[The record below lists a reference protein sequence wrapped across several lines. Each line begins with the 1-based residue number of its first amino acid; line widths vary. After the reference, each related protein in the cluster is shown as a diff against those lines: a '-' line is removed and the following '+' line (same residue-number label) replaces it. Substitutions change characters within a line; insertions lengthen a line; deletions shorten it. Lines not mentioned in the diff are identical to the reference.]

1 MIRRLLHKNRT
12 SISTTHF
19 SVDWMGVL
27 VDQEEWVQEADVI
40 HLHWVAETLS
50 SASLG
55 GLTKLRKPVVWTLH
69 DLRPLTGGC
78 HFSAGCQKFLEGCGF
93 CPQLQTDFFQ
103 VTARSLSAMAGAVD
117 GLRPHFVAPS
127 SWMGEQVRA
136 SRIGRNHSLSVIPYG
151 IDSAVFCPGSRQEAR
166 RELGLP
172 ETEPLILLAGHSL
185 VEKRKGFEHAAGVL
199 SLFLREIQN
208 TSQLHAREGKP
219 ALLIAGKDGEDLRL
233 PGWTIHQAG
242 LIPAARMPLLYRAA
256 NVLLFTS
263 TEDNLPNVILEAMSC
278 GLPVV
283 AHHVGGVPDLLG
295 GLDSCGI
302 LFSPENPDDGAKGL
316 RRLCNEPEFAKKLA
330 GGGLK
335 KIQEGFTLRHQA
347 RRHAGLYHSLPTPRY
362 LPVDKILE
370 GGAGPLRESCWRFL
384 GERYLRRFSKHNP
397 KAGRISVKS

>member
-78 HFSAGCQKFLEGCGF
+78 HFSAGCQQFLEGCGF

-117 GLRPHFVAPS
+117 GLKPHFVAPS

-136 SRIGRNHSLSVIPYG
+136 SRIGRNHTLSVIPYG
-151 IDSAVFCPGSRQEAR
+151 IDSALFCPGSRQEAR

-185 VEKRKGFEHAAGVL
+185 IEKRKGFEHAMRVL
-199 SLFLREIQN
+199 SLFRRKMQMISESGAQ
-208 TSQLHAREGKP
+208 EGKP
-219 ALLIAGKDGEDLRL
+219 ALLIAGKDAEDLHL
-233 PGWTIHQAG
+233 PGWTIHRAG

-283 AHHVGGVPDLLG
+283 AHRVGGVPDLLG
-295 GLDSCGI
+295 GDDPCGI
-302 LFSPENPDDGAKGL
+302 LFAPDMPEEGAWGL
-316 RRLCNEPEFAKKLA
+316 SQLCSDSDLSKSLA
-330 GGGLK
+330 LGGVK
-335 KIQEGFTLRHQA
+335 KIQRGFTLTHQA
-347 RRHAGLYHSLPTPRY
+347 QRHAGLYRSLPAPAS
-362 LPVDKILE
+362 LSAGGILE
-370 GGAGPLRESCWRFL
+370 GANCLRQVPSWRFWI
-384 GERYLRRFSKHNP
+384 ERFRCGFSNSTS
-397 KAGRISVKS
+397 IN